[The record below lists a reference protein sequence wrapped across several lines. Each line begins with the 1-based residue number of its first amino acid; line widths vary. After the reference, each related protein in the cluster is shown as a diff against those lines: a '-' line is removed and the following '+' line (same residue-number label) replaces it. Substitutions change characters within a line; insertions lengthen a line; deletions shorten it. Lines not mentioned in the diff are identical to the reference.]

1 MEKEAAVMAVV
12 TLGGTMVTAVKVAV
26 AAAEAWAEV
35 RVVSVRGVA
44 RGAAAL
50 AEGQAELVVSEAGDK
65 ASGGETR
72 RRSVWWLM

>member
-1 MEKEAAVMAVV
+1 MR
-12 TLGGTMVTAVKVAV
+12 
-26 AAAEAWAEV
+26 AWAEV